1 MTDETN
7 HPPLEEILNKIFG
20 PVGHTTPDQVA
31 RDGNPFIQ
39 MLYAYGVDLM
49 RVPEDATVTGV
60 RGHDGI
66 YVETYCFDGDGHVL
80 VDDLTGDAITRNV
93 FHPHP

>member
-1 MTDETN
+1 MKET
-7 HPPLEEILNKIFG
+7 PF
-20 PVGHTTPDQVA
+20 TT
-31 RDGNPFIQ
+31 
-39 MLYAYGVDLM
+39 MLHAYGVDLM

-66 YVETYCFDGDGHVL
+66 YVETYCFDSEGQLL